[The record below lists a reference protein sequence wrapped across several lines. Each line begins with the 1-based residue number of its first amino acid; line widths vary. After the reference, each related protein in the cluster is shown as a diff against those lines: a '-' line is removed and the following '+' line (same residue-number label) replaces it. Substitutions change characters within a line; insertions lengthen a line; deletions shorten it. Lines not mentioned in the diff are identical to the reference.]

1 LGSHVESAVFG
12 DSAGWCAVAAGL
24 AALVGRLVEGVLALP
39 PVAAVDEAVRVV
51 WAGPDPGW
59 WAVTIFALL
68 THWAAFAVGV
78 VRPRA
83 CFMR

>member
-1 LGSHVESAVFG
+1 
-12 DSAGWCAVAAGL
+12 L

-59 WAVTIFALL
+59 WAV
-68 THWAAFAVGV
+68 
-78 VRPRA
+78 
-83 CFMR
+83 